1 LPKGP
6 PASPLQG
13 PMPLACT
20 EIRPKGALGRDA
32 PPLGPQRFPFNL
44 FLRGLDFDAAVE
56 RMRDIS
62 AHIRTLRGPSEPAGV
77 LFWCVHGRHRSA
89 GTAACAL
96 IASDPTL
103 SPAAVMARLE
113 EARPAIDFRAAWGA
127 VRVSDFVH
135 GFAAASGPAP

>member
-1 LPKGP
+1 MPKGA
-6 PASPLQG
+6 PASPL
-13 PMPLACT
+13 PLACT
-20 EIRPKGALGRDA
+20 EIRPRGALGRVC
-32 PPLGPQRFPFNL
+32 PPLGPQRFHFNG
-44 FLRGLDFDAAVE
+44 FLRSRNFEAAVE

-62 AHIRTLRGPSEPAGV
+62 VHIRALRGASEPAGV

-113 EARPAIDFRAAWGA
+113 EARPAIDFQAAWGE
-127 VRVSDFVH
+127 VRVGDFVH